1 MGPNLNHHIS
11 IITQMLKRHYFA
23 VVSITTF
30 FNLELCVLSLLGAG
44 HISLDNG
51 LYYSQA
57 FAGVPAL

>member
-11 IITQMLKRHYFA
+11 IVTHMLKRNYFA
-23 VVSITTF
+23 VVSITF

-51 LYYSQA
+51 LCYSQA